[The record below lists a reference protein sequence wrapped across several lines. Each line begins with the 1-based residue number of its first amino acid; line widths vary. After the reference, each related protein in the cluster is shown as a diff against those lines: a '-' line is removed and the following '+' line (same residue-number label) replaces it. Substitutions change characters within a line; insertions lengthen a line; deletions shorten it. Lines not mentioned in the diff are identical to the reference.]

1 MKGEDA
7 MNYLWLIFALLS
19 AITAALVSIFGKIGL
34 KGIDANTA
42 TAVRSII
49 MAAFLVFVVLIQGK
63 LNQIPSIISNRK
75 TIVFIVLSGIAGALS
90 WLFYFMSLNFGKV
103 SQVAPIDKLSVVF
116 AVILSILF
124 LGEKV
129 SIISG
134 LGVGLIAIGAILVAL
149 G

>member
-1 MKGEDA
+1 

-34 KGIDANTA
+34 KGIDSNTA
-42 TAVRSII
+42 TAIRSII
-49 MAAFLVFVVLIQGK
+49 MAAFLFFVIMIQGK
-63 LNQIPSIISNRK
+63 MNQISSIISNIK
-75 TIVFIVLSGIAGALS
+75 TISFIILSGIAGALS
-90 WLFYFMSLNFGKV
+90 WLFYFMALKFGKV

-124 LGEKV
+124 LGEKI
-129 SIISG
+129 SIING
-134 LGVGLIAIGAILVAL
+134 VGVGLIAVGAILVAL

>member
-1 MKGEDA
+1 MT
-7 MNYLWLIFALLS
+7 YLWLIFALLS

-116 AVILSILF
+116 TVILSILF